1 MYIHESRGHPIIK
14 PCVLFLHTRYTEVHV
29 YMDRL
34 YSYTPSCAC
43 MCRPTQLQKTSHF
56 ATPLTTA
63 LAVLF
68 LKIFKLC
75 FTNTCIFRLVHVATV
90 IGILGFFN
98 VKFVIF
104 EGKYSSKAF
113 V

>member
-1 MYIHESRGHPIIK
+1 MYCFCTPGTLRYMYIWIGSTVTPRVALV
-14 PCVLFLHTRYTEVHV
+14 CV
-29 YMDRL
+29 
-34 YSYTPSCAC
+34 
-43 MCRPTQLQKTSHF
+43 RPTQLQKTSHF

-104 EGKYSSKAF
+104 EGKYRSKAF